1 MKVTIT
7 NTGKNFIGK
16 ACRTSFP
23 YSYNVVNFL
32 KSLLIRRWIPETK
45 EWEFPYTEMRKFVEF
60 YKGIRPSEAITVEDL
75 TVERERHVEIPS
87 SYRYKAEPFPH
98 QIEGIRFGL
107 NHDNFL
113 LSDEQGVGKTYQTIN
128 IAVIRKM
135 LYGYKH
141 CLIICAVNGSKYNWK
156 KECEKYSDEKAH
168 ILGTRKNS
176 RGEERVKGNT
186 EKLEDLKNID
196 SLPYFIITNKESL
209 RDEEIK
215 NKLKA
220 VAEMCIVDEIHLAKN
235 HRSQEGKGILSI
247 KAKSKIAISGTP
259 ILNNPIDTYFTMRFL
274 GYETH
279 SMTVFRG
286 HYCVMGGYGGHEVV
300 GYRNL
305 KELQDRFGRIQIRRL
320 KKDCLSLPDKI
331 ETTEY
336 VELSGRQSVLYKDV
350 LNATRSDIDKISLSP
365 NPLTQLI
372 RLRQATGNPNLL
384 SSSATESVKYDRAC
398 EIVEEL
404 AQNGRKCLVFSNWV
418 EMLKPLYE
426 RLKKHNPALIIGDTK
441 DIEAEKDK
449 LNNNPSCHVCLGTI
463 GAMGTS
469 HTLTGADTVIFLDE
483 PWNRGTK
490 EQAIDRCHRIGTRSN
505 VTVITLIA
513 KDTIDERIHDLVL
526 QKGAY
531 ADLIVDGRITYN
543 KKQMLSY
550 LLNGEQNQ

>member
-1 MKVTIT
+1 MKIFIEKA
-7 NTGKNFIGK
+7 GKYFIGK
-16 ACRTSFP
+16 ACRVSFSYNTGIINYVKSFP
-23 YSYNVVNFL
+23 V
-32 KSLLIRRWIPETK
+32 RRWIPETK
-45 EWEFPYTEMRKFVEF
+45 EWEFPHSKMRDFIEF
-60 YKGIRPSEAITVEDL
+60 YKKARPAESIFVEDHTVEKKQY
-75 TVERERHVEIPS
+75 VPIPF
-87 SYRYKAEPFPH
+87 SYQYKAKPYDH
-98 QIEGIRFGL
+98 QIKGIEFGL

-113 LSDEQGVGKTYQTIN
+113 LSDEQGCGKTFQTIN

-135 LYGYKH
+135 LYNYKH
-141 CLIICAVNGSKYNWK
+141 CLIVCAVNGSKYNWK
-156 KECEKYSDEKAH
+156 KECEVYSDEKAH

-176 RGEERVKGNT
+176 KGEERVKGNT

-215 NKLKA
+215 NKLKTMA
-220 VAEMCIVDEIHLAKN
+220 DMCIVDEIHLAKN

-247 KAKSKIAISGTP
+247 KARSKIAISGTP
-259 ILNNPIDTYFTMRFL
+259 ILNNPIDTYFTMKFL
-274 GYETH
+274 GQETH
-279 SMTVFRG
+279 SMTIFKS
-286 HYCVMGGYGGHEVV
+286 HYCIMGGYGGYEVV
-300 GYRNL
+300 GYKNL
-305 KELQDRFGRIQIRRL
+305 KELQDRFGSIQIRRL

-331 ETTEY
+331 ETVEY
-336 VELSGRQSVLYKDV
+336 VELTGKQDVVYRDV
-350 LNATRSDIDKISLSP
+350 LNALRADLDKISLSL

-384 SSSATESVKYDRAC
+384 SSNATESIKYDRVC

-441 DIEAEKDK
+441 DIEAEKYK
-449 LNNNPSCHVCLGTI
+449 LNNNPTCHVCLGTI

-490 EQAIDRCHRIGTRSN
+490 EQAIDRCHRIGTKNN
-505 VTVITLIA
+505 VTIITLIA
-513 KDTIDERIHDLVL
+513 KNTIDEKIHNIIL

-531 ADLIVDGRITYN
+531 ADLIVDGKISYN

-550 LLNGEQNQ
+550 LLDLEENQ